1 MDADA
6 SQAEPVAKR
15 VVLVGNPNVGKTTLF
30 NRLCGLRNK
39 TSNFPGTTQDART
52 GHVRHADAHLTDLPG
67 IYSLEIDSS
76 ESAICRGVLA
86 GTTAPGGEVVAAP
99 DAVCVVVDATNIPRN
114 LVLVA
119 EAARRMLPM
128 VVALNRVDVA
138 RKRGIH
144 ADEDVLAETLGVPVI
159 VCSARTGEGLDDLA
173 RAMTKAAIPK
183 DTPAPGMDGAEAWA
197 DRVSVAMGAAD
208 QGEASASLTD
218 RLDHAFTHPLLGLGV
233 FIAIMGAVFW
243 TIFRLAAFPM
253 DWIDGV
259 FGNLAGTVEASLPAG
274 ILTDLLANGVIA
286 GVGATVIFLP
296 QIVILFFLIALL
308 EDTGY
313 LARASFVMDRVLR
326 PFGMPGQAFVPM
338 LSSHACALPG
348 IMACRSI
355 PDRRERLAA
364 ILVAPFMSCTARI
377 PVYVMLTGLLFAD
390 SATKAALAFM
400 GCYALG
406 IFAGLFSSLIARRTI
421 LRGPSVPMAMELPTY
436 TLPSVKRAAGE
447 AAERGW
453 LFLRK
458 AGTVILAISIVLW
471 WMSAYPKTADSQELI
486 DARSTLAVKNIAVRP
501 ASPEALEQHVAE
513 VTLLSEVL
521 AKLEREYAIDSV
533 RNSFA
538 GKVGQAVEPIFAPM
552 GADWRLSIG
561 IVTSFAAREVFV
573 STMAVVI
580 AGEDD
585 AEAEGV
591 LDEIASATRDNGTLL
606 FYPAAAWAL
615 LVYYVLAMQCLP
627 TLAVTA
633 REAGGAKWALL
644 QLAWMGGLAYVAGV
658 AVFQVMVLAS

>member
-6 SQAEPVAKR
+6 SHAEPVAKR

-144 ADEDVLAETLGVPVI
+144 ADEDVLAETLGVPVV

-326 PFGMPGQAFVPM
+326 PFGMPGQAFVPL

-390 SATKAALAFM
+390 SAAKAALAFM

-406 IFAGLFSSLIARRTI
+406 IFAGLVSSLIARRTI

-436 TLPSVKRAAGE
+436 TLPSVKRAAAE

-471 WMSAYPKTADSQELI
+471 WMSAYPKTAESQDLI
-486 DARSTLAVKNIAVRP
+486 DARAAVPNARITFRIPGDADAYHEKVLAAHER
-501 ASPEALEQHVAE
+501 VAE
-513 VTLLSEVL
+513 
-521 AKLEREYAIDSV
+521 LERVHSIDSV